1 MLDKYS
7 SLHDIDLVILAG
19 GKGSRIKKLLGKYP
33 KPMLRFNEKHFIQY
47 ILNNK
52 SKYNFKRIIILC
64 GFRSNILFK
73 KFHKK
78 KKNLTEIVCL
88 QEKKLLGTGGALSN
102 LKKLKVKNF
111 VLTNGDTIFDININ
125 LLVSSLK
132 KDNIATVALT
142 QNKSQASK
150 KLNSL
155 SLTNNKIIFKKSSD
169 LMNGGVYLINK
180 KIFKLVKKVFS
191 NILKTKNFP

>member
-78 KKNLTEIVCL
+78 KK
-88 QEKKLLGTGGALSN
+88 S
-102 LKKLKVKNF
+102 
-111 VLTNGDTIFDININ
+111 
-125 LLVSSLK
+125 
-132 KDNIATVALT
+132 
-142 QNKSQASK
+142 
-150 KLNSL
+150 
-155 SLTNNKIIFKKSSD
+155 
-169 LMNGGVYLINK
+169 Y
-180 KIFKLVKKVFS
+180 
-191 NILKTKNFP
+191 